1 MTEIWQQLRSSASS
15 SRRPGWAV
23 PRHFTPYHH
32 QAAQIRHHKPSFD
45 IRDEL
50 AETAQKQAQRAK
62 TPPREFPKAAK
73 RVNQEDGEIEDGE
86 LSD

>member
-1 MTEIWQQLRSSASS
+1 MRQSLTVKLLSRQLERLLN
-15 SRRPGWAV
+15 
-23 PRHFTPYHH
+23 FTNHVLWELRDTVINYTP
-32 QAAQIRHHKPSFD
+32 QFL
-45 IRDEL
+45 DEL

>member
-1 MTEIWQQLRSSASS
+1 MRQSLTVKLLSRQLERLLN
-15 SRRPGWAV
+15 
-23 PRHFTPYHH
+23 FTSHVLWELRDTVINYTP
-32 QAAQIRHHKPSFD
+32 QFL
-45 IRDEL
+45 DEL